1 MHTIACNLNS
11 YGQYRDSSFAH
22 LARIGLTNVEIFC
35 PRPQEIQS
43 VRNDLDTHGLTPTS
57 MIIKCAINKANC
69 VEEFTQSLDV
79 VGSFDVP
86 IVFTS
91 IKAGETDRS
100 LVYDRLRQ
108 IGDAAASRNIIVA
121 METHPDLITN
131 GDIARQT
138 MEAINHPNVRVNF
151 DIANVYY
158 FNQNITATGELE
170 KVIDYV
176 SAVHLKDTNG
186 AFETWHFPALGEG
199 VVDFPQIF
207 TLLEQQNYSGPFTFE
222 LEGIKGENLSQEGTH
237 GRIEQSM
244 DYLKEKGLI

>member
-1 MHTIACNLNS
+1 MHAIACNLNS
-11 YGQYRDSSFAH
+11 YGQYRDSAFEH
-22 LARIGLTNVEIFC
+22 LAHIGLTNVEIFC
-35 PRPQEIQS
+35 PAPQNTQNI
-43 VRNDLDTHGLTPTS
+43 RTDLDNHGLTATS
-57 MIIKCAINKANC
+57 MIVKCAIVEPDC
-69 VEEFTQSLDV
+69 VKSFTQSLDV
-79 VGSFDVP
+79 IANFDVP

-108 IGDAAASRNIIVA
+108 IGEAAASRNLTIA

-138 MEAINHPNVRVNF
+138 MEAIDHPNVRVNF
-151 DIANVYY
+151 DTANVYY
-158 FNQNITATGELE
+158 YNRDITAEGEL
-170 KVIDYV
+170 KKIIDYV
-176 SAVHLKDTNG
+176 AAVHLKDTNG

-207 TLLEQQNYSGPFTFE
+207 TLLDQQDFNGPFTFE

-237 GRIEQSM
+237 ARIEQSLA
-244 DYLKEKGLI
+244 YLKEKGLV